1 MAKHEILLADLNKSL
16 RHVVLIPD
24 GNGRWAHQRGLP
36 TLRGHEKGVEAIE
49 KFLKVCRDFKIEVA
63 TVWAFSTE
71 NWRRQPD
78 EVAGIM
84 GLIEMMLTDNW
95 ESFTK
100 EGVRVVQLGRK
111 DRIAAKYPQLA
122 ELIRKVEEN
131 TVQNTAQT
139 LNVALDYGGR
149 DEMVRAVRGMLGAKV
164 KAEDI
169 DEDLLLSHLDTDG
182 QPDPDLIIRTSG
194 EKRLSGI
201 LPLQSVYS
209 ELYFC
214 PLLLPDLTEEAVI
227 DAFRDFA
234 ERKRRFGRRFES
246 EGSSDQSRRLE
257 GKMKQSPDPNFTE
270 LKEFIGSYLETAEES
285 WERYWEDRLAKLEQ
299 VSVEPRLKPAL
310 MWEKQ
315 FISHYQQMMR
325 GGKHLRG
332 ALVVLGWRIS
342 GQPAEDRIAMA
353 SGALELL
360 HNAFLVHDDVV
371 DKSEM
376 RRNSPTIHKIYKD
389 IAIDRG
395 AKPKKAGEVGFGMA
409 LNLGDVGQAFA
420 QDLLITAGFPVERAL
435 QAISL
440 FNAYVKNTVLGQVLD
455 LEDIPLR
462 DLKEDY
468 VVTIHEYKTSYYT
481 IVFPLVLGLTLGGG
495 ANGPLKDAL
504 VRYGVSV
511 GIAFQLQDDLL
522 GLFGDEGTVGKPVDS
537 DLKEGKKTLLFV
549 KAYELA
555 DTPSKNRLEAAH
567 GNPNATPEDLHF
579 VRQLVRECGALDY
592 SNQLS
597 RKLVDDAKQAVAD
610 AGVEGEVKFLLDSV
624 AEFVISRSK

>member
-1 MAKHEILLADLNKSL
+1 MAKHEKLLSGLSKSL

-36 TLRGHEKGVEAIE
+36 TLSGHEKGVEAIE
-49 KFLKVCRDFKIEVA
+49 KFLKVCRDFEIEIA

-71 NWRRQPD
+71 NWNRDPD

-84 GLIEMMLTDNW
+84 GLIEMMLTDNC
-95 ESFTK
+95 ESFAK

-111 DRIAAKYPQLA
+111 DRIAKRYPQLA
-122 ELIRKVEEN
+122 GLIRKVEKE
-131 TVQNTAQT
+131 TRPHSAQT
-139 LNVALDYGGR
+139 LNLALDYGGR
-149 DEMVRAVRGMLGAKV
+149 DEMLRAIQEIMGEQVSPD
-164 KAEDI
+164 EI
-169 DEDLLLSHLDTDG
+169 DEDLLLAHLDTAG

-194 EKRLSGI
+194 ESRLSGI
-201 LPLQSVYS
+201 LPFQSVYS

-214 PLLLPDLTEEAVI
+214 PLLLPDLTEEAVQ

-234 ERKRRFGRRFES
+234 ERKRRFGRRSQAEAIGNEALNP
-246 EGSSDQSRRLE
+246 EGMMKERSDS
-257 GKMKQSPDPNFTE
+257 NFRN
-270 LKEFIGSYLETAEES
+270 LKSFIGNYLQIAEAS
-285 WERYWEDRLAKLEQ
+285 WERYWANRLSNLDKVLL
-299 VSVEPRLKPAL
+299 EPRLKPAL

-315 FISHYQQMMR
+315 FATHYREMMR

-342 GQPAEDRIAMA
+342 GRPADHTIAMA

-389 IAIDRG
+389 IALNRG
-395 AKPKKAGEVGFGMA
+395 AHPKKAREVGFGMA

-420 QDLLITAGFPVERAL
+420 QDLLIDAGFPIERAMEG
-435 QAISL
+435 ISL
-440 FNAYVKNTVLGQVLD
+440 FNTNVKNTVLGQVLD

-462 DLKEDY
+462 NLTEDY
-468 VVTIHEYKTSYYT
+468 VITIHEYKTSYYT

-495 ANGPLKDAL
+495 ASTQLKEAL
-504 VRYGVSV
+504 IRYGVSV

-549 KAYELA
+549 KAYEFA
-555 DTPSKNRLEAAH
+555 DGPSKRRLVAAH
-567 GNPNATPEDLHF
+567 GNSEATPEDLQF
-579 VRQLVRECGALDY
+579 VRQLVKESGALDY
-592 SNQLS
+592 SNRLAQ
-597 RKLVDDAKQAVAD
+597 KLVEDAKQAVANL
-610 AGVEGEVKFLLDSV
+610 GVEDDVKDLLDSV
-624 AEFVISRSK
+624 ADFVISRSK

>member
-1 MAKHEILLADLNKSL
+1 MAKHEKLLAELSKSL
-16 RHVVLIPD
+16 KHVVLIPD
-24 GNGRWAHQRGLP
+24 GNARWAHQRGLP
-36 TLRGHEKGVEAIE
+36 TLSGHERGVEAIE
-49 KFLKVCRDFKIEVA
+49 RFLKVCRDFEIEIA

-71 NWRRQPD
+71 NWNREPG

-84 GLIEMMLTDNW
+84 ELIELMLTENW

-111 DRIAAKYPQLA
+111 DRVAERYPKLSR
-122 ELIRKVEEN
+122 LIRKVEEETRHN
-131 TVQNTAQT
+131 SAQT

-149 DEMVRAVRGMLGAKV
+149 DEMLRAVQKIMGEKV
-164 KAEDI
+164 SPEEV
-169 DEDLLLSHLDTDG
+169 DEDLLLSHLDTAG

-201 LPLQSVYS
+201 LPFQSVYS

-214 PLLLPDLTEEAVI
+214 PLLLPDLTEEAVQ

-234 ERKRRFGRRFES
+234 ERKRRFGRRGKAE
-246 EGSSDQSRRLE
+246 DSRYKALSLKE
-257 GKMKQSPDPNFTE
+257 LMKQRSDSNFTN
-270 LKEFIGSYLETAEES
+270 LKCFIGDYLQTAEAS
-285 WERYWEDRLAKLEQ
+285 WERYWESRLSTLER
-299 VSVEPRLKPAL
+299 VYTEPRLKPAL
-310 MWEKQ
+310 MWERQ
-315 FISHYQQMMR
+315 FITHYREMMR

-342 GQPAEDRIAMA
+342 GQPANHTIAMA

-376 RRNSPTIHKIYKD
+376 RRNSPTIHKIYQD
-389 IAIDRG
+389 IAINRG
-395 AKPKKAGEVGFGMA
+395 AQPAKAGEVGLGVA

-435 QAISL
+435 EGISL
-440 FNAYVKNTVLGQVLD
+440 FDRYVKNTVLGQVLD

-462 DLKEDY
+462 DLTEDY
-468 VVTIHEYKTSYYT
+468 VITIHEFKTAYYT

-495 ANGPLKDAL
+495 AGSRLKDAL
-504 VRYGVSV
+504 VHYGVSV

-522 GLFGDEGTVGKPVDS
+522 GLFGDEVTVGKPVDS

-549 KAYELA
+549 KAYQYA
-555 DTPSKNRLEAAH
+555 DEASKSRLEAAH
-567 GNPNATPEDLHF
+567 GNPEASSEDLMF
-579 VRQLVRECGALDY
+579 VRRLVEESGALDY
-592 SNQLS
+592 SNRLAQQL
-597 RKLVDDAKQAVAD
+597 VAD
-610 AGVEGEVKFLLDSV
+610 AKTAISDAGVTGEEKELLDSV
-624 AEFVISRSK
+624 ADFVISRSK